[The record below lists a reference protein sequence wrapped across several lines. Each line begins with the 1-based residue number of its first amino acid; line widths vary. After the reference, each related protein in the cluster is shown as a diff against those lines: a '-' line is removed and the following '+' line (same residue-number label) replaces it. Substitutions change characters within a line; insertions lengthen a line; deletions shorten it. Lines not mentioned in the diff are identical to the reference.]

1 MSYKTGQ
8 TTLPNGF
15 KIIISFNKEDKPAV
29 VVLVDEKGIGNQ
41 IPANGFH
48 RISRENLR
56 KCLED
61 ANFVPLLERI
71 PVSSEECD
79 FELLK
84 VGEL

>member
-8 TTLPNGF
+8 TTFPNGY
-15 KIIISFNKEDKPAV
+15 KLSITFNEDKPCMAF
-29 VVLVDEKGIGNQ
+29 LIDPTGLERDMLDADGISKINRVHVK
-41 IPANGFH
+41 A
-48 RISRENLR
+48 
-56 KCLED
+56 CLQD